1 MSERS
6 EVKRDDAKPVK
17 NSGRGSHQKGDAIW
31 GDFVVDYKEYPKGF
45 RVGKAEW
52 AKICTD
58 AMRTDRSKS
67 PALKIIMGD
76 GSDIIRLAVI
86 EWGVLEQM
94 VSDLGRYKMLSEYL
108 NKNPGHYDNNDR

>member
-1 MSERS
+1 MTEKSEI
-6 EVKRDDAKPVK
+6 KRDGAKAIK
-17 NSGRGSHQKGDAIW
+17 NSGRGSHQKGDSVF

-58 AMRTDRSKS
+58 AMRTDRTKS
-67 PALKIIMGD
+67 PALKIIMGE

-86 EWGVLEQM
+86 EWGVLEQL
-94 VSDLGRYKMLSEYL
+94 VEEIQTLTEENRYLIGFAPDDYYK
-108 NKNPGHYDNNDR
+108 

>member
-1 MSERS
+1 MSEKN
-6 EVKRDDAKPVK
+6 EVKRDGAKPVK
-17 NSGRGSHQKGDAIW
+17 NSGRGSHQKGDATW
-31 GDFVVDYKEYPKGF
+31 GDFVVDYKEYPKGY
-45 RVGKAEW
+45 RVTPDNW

-67 PALKIIMGD
+67 PALKIIMGE

-94 VSDLGRYKMLSEYL
+94 VSDLASHKALSEYL
-108 NKNPGHYDNNDR
+108 NRNPGRYDNYGR